1 LRAKLVSDTV
11 GPRTA
16 RRREEDE
23 AAHAAD
29 RSGTYTKGIRQD
41 GINIVN
47 QAAAVSFKEELS
59 TGYPGEL
66 ARIVTGGLGVL
77 LLLVYAVFT
86 VTLYH
91 WTAPV

>member
-1 LRAKLVSDTV
+1 
-11 GPRTA
+11 
-16 RRREEDE
+16 
-23 AAHAAD
+23 
-29 RSGTYTKGIRQD
+29 
-41 GINIVN
+41 
-47 QAAAVSFKEELS
+47 
-59 TGYPGEL
+59 L